1 MEAMVMIGFKTK
13 GLLEPIARALIA
25 ILLAYGSLTGGVQA
39 ASDSRNTDSSAPEK
53 SWLKQVPALIAQ
65 GEIKKALEKL
75 AEDSQA
81 TDADWHNLM
90 GFAYR
95 KQTPPDFGRSEF
107 HYLEALKIKPDHRGA
122 LEYYGELMLMKN
134 DLAGAQEMAKRLKK
148 ACFFGCE
155 ELRDLQKAIDSFKPR

>member
-1 MEAMVMIGFKTK
+1 
-13 GLLEPIARALIA
+13 
-25 ILLAYGSLTGGVQA
+25 
-39 ASDSRNTDSSAPEK
+39 
-53 SWLKQVPALIAQ
+53 
-65 GEIKKALEKL
+65 
-75 AEDSQA
+75 
-81 TDADWHNLM
+81 M

-148 ACFFGCE
+148 ACLFGCE
-155 ELRDLQKAIDSFKPR
+155 ELLDLQKAIDSFKPR